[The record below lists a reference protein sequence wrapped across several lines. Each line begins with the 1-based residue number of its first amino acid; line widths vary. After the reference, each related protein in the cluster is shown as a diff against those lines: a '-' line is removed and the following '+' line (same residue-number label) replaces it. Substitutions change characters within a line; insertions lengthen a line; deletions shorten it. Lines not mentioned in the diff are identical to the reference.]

1 MRTRRLSPAR
11 RDKTGA
17 VLAAL
22 KLTAADETADF
33 IERAGREFVAAP
45 IEVLQ
50 FDREPKEEPQFLDTE
65 IRSRQ
70 QRTAIP
76 CVGRFHKRFEH
87 VERRGLNPI
96 AEQELLAARKFLDRA
111 NEPENEL
118 KCASRA
124 GPVICAASA
133 IEQTEKT
140 SPGAAPLDPRL
151 ATLLGSSDHVRT

>member
-1 MRTRRLSPAR
+1 
-11 RDKTGA
+11 

-96 AEQELLAARKFLDRA
+96 AEQELLAARKFLDRG

-118 KCASRA
+118 KMRLESGTRDSR
-124 GPVICAASA
+124 GV
-133 IEQTEKT
+133 
-140 SPGAAPLDPRL
+140 G
-151 ATLLGSSDHVRT
+151 H

>member
-87 VERRGLNPI
+87 VERCGLNPI
-96 AEQELLAARKFLDRA
+96 AEQELLAARKFLDRGT
-111 NEPENEL
+111 EPENEL
-118 KCASRA
+118 KMRLESGTRDSR
-124 GPVICAASA
+124 GV
-133 IEQTEKT
+133 
-140 SPGAAPLDPRL
+140 G
-151 ATLLGSSDHVRT
+151 H